1 MSKGAVKGEVVME
14 MLRTLIMNLPLSPG
28 APAGN
33 ILSGTAVSNLHV
45 LADSLTTVV
54 TVVAGVA
61 KTWAKKIEAQKKTS
75 TPIGARKC
83 NFPRC

>member
-1 MSKGAVKGEVVME
+1 MSKGAVKGEEVVME

-61 KTWAKKIEAQKKTS
+61 KTWTKKIDAQINKYPDRS
-75 TPIGARKC
+75 TEV
-83 NFPRC
+83 